1 MRTSDDPREPADDR
15 SRHVDADRA
24 VAPVDPRIE
33 RAVERLAPRH
43 LPRLAEHLAILVPAV
58 LGVGLLALLTWA
70 AGEIYES
77 VLAQDDLA
85 SLDRPALFSAMSI
98 RDGWLDSAVTA
109 FTTIGGPLIAPIVA
123 AVTVI
128 VLALIWRSWLP
139 ITLMVAATAGSLA
152 VTIVGKNYLD
162 RVRPPHEYAVA
173 PYEWSPSFPSGHSL
187 NSVVIGGVIA
197 YLLCRHL
204 RSRGWRI
211 AIISI
216 AAVYALLM
224 GLSRVYLGHHWLTD
238 VLTGWILGLGW
249 LGAVIAAHQVAL
261 ALKRRRQARA
271 ADSAAASAGSRDA
284 QAAVRA

>member
-1 MRTSDDPREPADDR
+1 M
-15 SRHVDADRA
+15 
-24 VAPVDPRIE
+24 
-33 RAVERLAPRH
+33 
-43 LPRLAEHLAILVPAV
+43 
-58 LGVGLLALLTWA
+58 
-70 AGEIYES
+70 
-77 VLAQDDLA
+77 
-85 SLDRPALFSAMSI
+85 
-98 RDGWLDSAVTA
+98 
-109 FTTIGGPLIAPIVA
+109 
-123 AVTVI
+123 
-128 VLALIWRSWLP
+128 LALIWRSWLP

-249 LGAVIAAHQVAL
+249 LGAVIAAHQAAL
-261 ALKRRRQARA
+261 AVKRLRRARG
-271 ADSAAASAGSRDA
+271 DDEAAAAVGSRDA
-284 QAAVRA
+284 QAAVQA